1 MFERVV
7 AADENIRPA
16 FKAILSV
23 AGKNCRLMK
32 RSFAQR
38 A

>member
-1 MFERVV
+1 MFERVL
-7 AADENIRPA
+7 ASAENIHPA
-16 FKAILSV
+16 FKAILSL